1 MILGTEDH
9 GSLLAFDP
17 CFHNLKQVI
26 GFLLY
31 QRADEPFIK
40 DEKIHF
46 QVRSNGF
53 PEFTGALSDI
63 QFFQKL
69 RKAYVTYFFKFSAG
83 SIAKCT
89 CNVRLAA
96 AAGTTQDD
104 MPPVIDILAGG
115 EAWQLRLV

>member
-53 PEFTGALSDI
+53 PEFTSALSDI

-69 RKAYVTYFFKFSAG
+69 RKAYVTYFLNFLQAALPSAH
-83 SIAKCT
+83 AMY
-89 CNVRLAA
+89 VLPLPQA
-96 AAGTTQDD
+96 
-104 MPPVIDILAGG
+104 P
-115 EAWQLRLV
+115 LRMI